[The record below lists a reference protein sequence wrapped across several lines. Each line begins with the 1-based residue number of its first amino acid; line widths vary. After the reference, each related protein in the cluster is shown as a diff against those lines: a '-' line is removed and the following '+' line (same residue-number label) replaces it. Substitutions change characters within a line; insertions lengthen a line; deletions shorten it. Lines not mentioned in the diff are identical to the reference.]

1 VKETE
6 GIKKKQH
13 AISITCKVLP
23 THRSYTA
30 LARAAANCCP
40 PSLLSCSANP
50 PFSALP
56 VDPKPSLPK
65 PSLPRSRSDGN
76 VYCSNQQASA
86 CVAVLGSVNVTV
98 VQKARHP
105 ELAGRQHLKRSC
117 FPSLENSSSRRRS
130 SSSHVMISSEFGGF
144 GGVGTDRFCALTG
157 CTSTCGRVSSRD
169 GGGDDG

>member
-1 VKETE
+1 MKEIE

-40 PSLLSCSANP
+40 PSLLSCSDNP

-56 VDPKPSLPK
+56 VDPKPSLPKPSLPK

-98 VQKARHP
+98 VHKARHP

-144 GGVGTDRFCALTG
+144 GGVGDNK
-157 CTSTCGRVSSRD
+157 SRRHGPL
-169 GGGDDG
+169 GGNAGTVEP